1 MNGRLMNS
9 HKRFLVWAQINEQS
23 QTWLLAGESNDW
35 SRASSLAIS
44 CLDRSEVTDIMINE
58 FIPLDLIDGREITY
72 QIQSITQIEEGKF
85 PTGVFLDKPSG
96 MVFVNGEMK
105 ILSTLEYAL
114 LSLLYERKNE
124 IVSEHDITFEVW
136 HEEYIPHSKTDAR
149 LDQLISRLR
158 KKLESDPSNPKFILN
173 IKKRGY
179 RLNSEGER

>member
-1 MNGRLMNS
+1 MNERLTKS
-9 HKRFLVWAQINEQS
+9 HKRFPVWAQINEQS
-23 QTWLLAGESNDW
+23 QTWLLAGESDDW

-44 CLDRSEVTDIMINE
+44 YLDRSEVTDIMINE
-58 FIPLDLIDGREITY
+58 FIPLDLIDGRENSY
-72 QIQSITQIEEGKF
+72 QIQSITQIEEDKF
-85 PTGVFLDKPSG
+85 PSGVFLDKPSG
-96 MVFVNGEMK
+96 MVFVDGEMK
-105 ILSTLEYAL
+105 ILSLLEYAL
-114 LSLLYERKNE
+114 LSLLNERENE
-124 IVSEHDITFEVW
+124 IVSERDITLEVW